1 MGESIGNFAPPPGP
15 ASRIRCHDT
24 APLLGGA
31 KTIKSRVDGGFVDF
45 SLTEDQQ
52 NIRDAV
58 LQHCSQ
64 FPDEYWLQRDEDG
77 EFPVDFHRSMAEA
90 GFLGIAMPE
99 AVGGSGLGI
108 TEAAVMMQAVAE
120 SGGGMTAASSIH
132 GPVFSLEPVAEF
144 GTAEQ
149 QQRMIP
155 KILSGEQKMC
165 FAVTEPNV
173 GLDTTKLKTR
183 AEKVQGGYLINGEKI
198 WITNAHVAD
207 KMMLL
212 ARTTPLDQVSKKTQ
226 GLSLF
231 FTDLDR
237 AHIESRLIPKMGRH
251 AVGSNMLFI
260 NDLMIPEE
268 DRIGAEG
275 EGFKIILQGLN
286 PERILL
292 AAEATGLGRVAI
304 QKAAR
309 YARDRVVF
317 GRPIGQNQGIQHP
330 LAKAWAQVE
339 AASLMVFAAAT
350 KFDRKEECGVE
361 ANTAKYLAAEAGFE
375 ACTTAVMSMGGMG
388 YAKEY
393 HVERYMREV
402 MIPRIAPVSPH
413 MILNFIAERVLEL
426 PKSY

>member
-1 MGESIGNFAPPPGP
+1 M
-15 ASRIRCHDT
+15 
-24 APLLGGA
+24 
-31 KTIKSRVDGGFVDF
+31 VDF
-45 SLTEDQQ
+45 SLSDDQQ

-58 LQHCSQ
+58 LKHCSQ
-64 FPDEYWLQRDEDG
+64 FPDDYWLERDREG
-77 EFPVDFHRSMAEA
+77 IFPFDFHKSMADA
-90 GFLGIAMPE
+90 GWLGVAMPE
-99 AVGGSGLGI
+99 SVGGAGLGI
-108 TEAAVMMQAVAE
+108 SEAAIMMQAVAE

-132 GPVFSLEPVAEF
+132 GPVFSLEPIAHF
-144 GTAEQ
+144 GTGEQ

-155 KILSGEQKMC
+155 PVLSGEQKMC

-183 AEKVQGGYLINGEKI
+183 AVKCDGGYRVNGEKI

-212 ARTTPLDQVSKKTQ
+212 ARTTPIEECKRKTE

-231 FTDLDR
+231 FTDFDQSS
-237 AHIESRLIPKMGRH
+237 IEARLIPKMGRH

-260 NDLMIPEE
+260 TELFIPEE

-275 EGFKIILQGLN
+275 DGFRIILQGLN

-292 AAEATGLGRVAI
+292 GAEAVGLGRIAI

-309 YARDRVVF
+309 YARERIVF
-317 GRPIGQNQGIQHP
+317 DRPIGMNQGIQHP
-330 LAKAWAQVE
+330 LARCWAQVE
-339 AASLMVFAAAT
+339 AANLMVMNAASR
-350 KFDRKEECGVE
+350 FDKGLECGVE
-361 ANTAKYLAAEAGFE
+361 ANTGKYLAAEAGFE
-375 ACTTAVMSMGGMG
+375 ACHTAMLTLGGMG
-388 YAKEY
+388 YAQEY
-393 HVERYMREV
+393 HVERYLREV
-402 MIPRIAPVSPH
+402 LIPRTAPVSPH

>member
-1 MGESIGNFAPPPGP
+1 M
-15 ASRIRCHDT
+15 
-24 APLLGGA
+24 
-31 KTIKSRVDGGFVDF
+31 DF

-58 LQHCSQ
+58 LKICSQ
-64 FPDEYWLQRDEDG
+64 FTDEYWLDIDHKAEWPF
-77 EFPVDFHRSMAEA
+77 EFHKTMAEA
-90 GFLGIAMPE
+90 GWLGVAMPE
-99 AVGGSGLGI
+99 SVGGSGLGI
-108 TEAAVMMQAVAE
+108 TEAAIMMQAVSE

-132 GPVFSLEPVAEF
+132 GPVFSLEPIALF
-144 GTAEQ
+144 GTPEQ

-183 AEKVQGGYLINGEKI
+183 AEKVEGGYRVNGEKI

-212 ARTTPLDQVSKKTQ
+212 ARTTPLDECKRKTD

-231 FTDLDR
+231 FTDLNRD
-237 AHIESRLIPKMGRH
+237 HIEHQLIPKMGRH

-260 NDLMIPEE
+260 EDLFIPEA
-268 DRIGAEG
+268 DRIGGEG
-275 EGFKIILQGLN
+275 DGFKIILKGLN

-292 AAEATGLGRVAI
+292 GAEAVGLGRVAI

-309 YARDRVVF
+309 YARERVVF
-317 GRPIGQNQGIQHP
+317 DRPIGMNQGIQHP
-330 LAKAWAQVE
+330 LAKCWAQVE
-339 AASLMVFAAAT
+339 AANLMVMKAAT
-350 KFDRKEECGVE
+350 LFDKGMDCGVE
-361 ANTAKYLAAEAGFE
+361 ANTGKYLAAEAGFE
-375 ACTTAVMSMGGMG
+375 ACHTAMLTLGGMG
-388 YAKEY
+388 YAQEY
-393 HVERYMREV
+393 HVERYLREV
-402 MIPRIAPVSPH
+402 LIPRTAPVSPH
-413 MILNFIAERVLEL
+413 MILNFIAEKVLEL